1 MKNCHP
7 KKILASWTL
16 LVNKIPHL
24 PEISRFF
31 FSIKFHSGMSVFL
44 FLYQIESSLI
54 KATNNQSKYSELSY
68 ISSTKYQPF
77 ELEPSSCIH
86 DKLAPMTLCASQLLL
101 FPIKAKNKTTRK
113 KIKKVKKPCRLYSKA
128 TIQPCLCTSNQ
139 HNKETFCLHLEIQ
152 NTRQVKFQH
161 RLKK

>member
-1 MKNCHP
+1 MILACGEWQTGDSHSKLEWVSATVTATPTQISWPIKLMKNCHP

-68 ISSTKYQPF
+68 ISSTWYQPF

-86 DKLAPMTLCASQLLL
+86 DKLAPMTLCAWQLLL
-101 FPIKAKNKTTRK
+101 FPIKAKNKITRK
-113 KIKKVKKPCRLYSKA
+113 KIKKV
-128 TIQPCLCTSNQ
+128 
-139 HNKETFCLHLEIQ
+139 
-152 NTRQVKFQH
+152 
-161 RLKK
+161 